1 MPIKMMTIKST
12 KKETL
17 GEPVEIG
24 AYYWNDDSP
33 LLGVVVGHFAPFT
46 GKYGHARMIETAKKI
61 GIDRFVVAMPMNKQP
76 LDDDRNMFTAEQK
89 EYIIEQ
95 GCKEL
100 GLNVIEAI
108 TSVGTFPPVVLRE
121 VMDKYPK
128 DRVVLLCG
136 PDRMNEYLKWGR
148 LYKKENKSSLIIQ
161 DPNFRKF
168 EVYPTVSRGKRNVS
182 ATTVRQYIK
191 DNDKESFLEA
201 TGYSENLWRTI
212 RKFLLENGVVEISEN
227 SSFMDFLEDYEILT
241 EEVVETK
248 RVGIKHLYAPGNSQ
262 EISALDFLDIIKW
275 LKDQGGK
282 LDDRINV
289 SYSEKSDGAAFRMG
303 LNSKNEFFIE
313 QSYSGPVYDSDF
325 FTKKYKEKFGF
336 NNRLGR
342 GWSNLLDTL
351 KRDTKIQNIL
361 KKYNTESGIKL
372 IGEIYINELGM
383 DGDIPD
389 TMKFVGTEY
398 YKSKIGTFC
407 TIILI
412 EGLDGDGVK
421 LQNFN
426 KIKKDLIATSNKRI
440 IFDDTNYDNKFGGVD
455 LNDEIS
461 ELEEAVK
468 ELEEEYGEALENI
481 LKLKSKKR
489 VDLDKRR
496 KIKRKIQEIQGKFE
510 SKIKKLFMDTEGKW
524 GPQREGVVLKLAND
538 VLLKITSDEFK
549 KFKET
554 KDDSMN
560 KWLLEPLEDG

>member
-1 MPIKMMTIKST
+1 MMNIKST

-46 GKYGHARMIETAKKI
+46 GKYGHARMMETAKKI

-89 EYIIEQ
+89 EYIIEE

-100 GLNVIEAI
+100 GINVLEAF
-108 TSVGTFPPVVLRE
+108 TSNGTFPPVVLRG
-121 VMDKYPK
+121 VMDEYPN

-136 PDRMNEYLKWGR
+136 PDRMDEYLKWGR
-148 LYKKENKSSLIIQ
+148 LYKKENKSTLITL

-168 EVYPTVSRGKRNVS
+168 EVYPTESRGKRNVS

-201 TGYSENLWRTI
+201 TGYSEKLWRVI
-212 RKFLLENGVVEISEN
+212 RKFVLENGIVEISEN
-227 SSFMDFLEDYEILT
+227 ASFRDFLEDYDILN
-241 EEVVETK
+241 EEVAETK

-262 EISALDFLDIIKW
+262 EISAVDFMDIIKW
-275 LKDQGGK
+275 LKNQGGK

-303 LNSKNEFFIE
+303 LNSKNDFFIE

-342 GWSNLLDTL
+342 GWSNILSTL
-351 KRDTKIQNIL
+351 KKDTKIQNIL
-361 KKYNTESGIKL
+361 KKYNTENGIKI

-389 TMKFVGTEY
+389 TMRFVGTEY
-398 YKSKIGTFC
+398 YKAKIGTFC

-412 EGLDGDGVK
+412 DGQDGDGNK
-421 LQNFN
+421 LKNFS
-426 KIKKDLIATSNKRI
+426 KIKKDLIDVTNKKI
-440 IFDDTNYDNKFGGVD
+440 IFDDTDYSNKFGEVD

-461 ELEEAVK
+461 ELEDVVE
-468 ELEEEYGEALENI
+468 ELEKEYGEALEDI
-481 LKLKSKKR
+481 LNFKSRKR
-489 VDLDKRR
+489 VDLDKKR
-496 KIKRKIQEIQGKFE
+496 KIKTKIQEIQGKFE
-510 SKIKKLFMDTEGKW
+510 SKIKQLFMKTEGKW

-549 KFKET
+549 KFKEM
-554 KDDSMN
+554 KDDSMT
-560 KWLLEPLEDG
+560 KWVMEPI